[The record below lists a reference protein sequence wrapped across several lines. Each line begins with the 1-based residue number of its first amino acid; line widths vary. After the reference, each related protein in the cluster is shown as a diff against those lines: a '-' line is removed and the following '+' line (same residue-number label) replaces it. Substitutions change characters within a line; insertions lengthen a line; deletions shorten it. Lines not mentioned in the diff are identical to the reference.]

1 MRLAFLAL
9 LFLGPTAFAQ
19 DAIHRCVAA
28 DGQSVFTDQPC
39 QALNAVPAAPAPQPG
54 ALSNVDPTATSLAP
68 TLCAAD
74 LDTLRQAVADA
85 FAARDANRLGGITLW
100 EGGRDDAVASLRQ
113 WAGLVRQPLL
123 AVEGNEHDG
132 LTVRTSGSGGS
143 NEAHFGLR
151 RRSGCLWL
159 APG

>member
-1 MRLAFLAL
+1 MRLVFLAL
-9 LFLGPTAFAQ
+9 LFLVPKAFAQ
-19 DAIHRCVAA
+19 DAIHRCVAT

-39 QALNAVPAAPAPQPG
+39 EALGAQPAAPAPQPG
-54 ALSNVDPTATSLAP
+54 AAANVDPTATSLAP

-74 LDTLRQAVADA
+74 LDALRQAVADA
-85 FAARDANRLGGITLW
+85 FAARDANRLGGITLFD
-100 EGGRDDAVASLRQ
+100 GGRADAVANLRQ

>member
-9 LFLGPTAFAQ
+9 LLLSPTAFAQ
-19 DAIHRCVAA
+19 DAIHRCVAP
-28 DGQSVFTDQPC
+28 DGQTVFTDQPC
-39 QALNAVPAAPAPQPG
+39 QALGAQPAAPAPQPG
-54 ALSNVDPTATSLAP
+54 AAANSDPSATSLAP

-74 LDTLRQAVADA
+74 LESLRQAVADA
-85 FAARDANRLGGITLW
+85 FAARDANRLGGITLFD
-100 EGGRDDAVASLRQ
+100 GGREDAVASLRQ